1 MENRYSRE
9 PYGFEERGYRRGVD
23 PMAARMSEG
32 GRSWYPEGQYR
43 RGVHPMTAGMSESG
57 RGWSRQAEYGRRI
70 DPVAT
75 RMSER
80 GRDWSP
86 EADYRRGIDPVAAG
100 MSQGRQG
107 WRPEGGYRGGTD
119 PVAAAMSQGA
129 ERSGPYMG
137 RGPKGYRR
145 ADERIKE
152 DVCDRLTQHGQID
165 ASDIDVQV
173 QNGEVT
179 LSGVVDDRPAKR
191 MAEDVVESVSGV
203 KDVHNQLK
211 VRPRPATPA
220 AAPEPSPAAL
230 SGGEGFSGPLPSGL
244 PV

>member
-1 MENRYSRE
+1 MGNRYRE

-23 PMAARMSEG
+23 PVAARMSEG
-32 GRSWYPEGQYR
+32 GQGWYPEG
-43 RGVHPMTAGMSESG
+43 
-57 RGWSRQAEYGRRI
+57 
-70 DPVAT
+70 
-75 RMSER
+75 
-80 GRDWSP
+80 
-86 EADYRRGIDPVAAG
+86 DYRRGIDQVAAG
-100 MSQGRQG
+100 MSEPGQGWRPEGGYRGGIDPVAAAMSEHGQR

-129 ERSGPYMG
+129 ARPGPYTG

-191 MAEDVVESVSGV
+191 MAEDVVDSVSGV

-220 AAPEPSPAAL
+220 AAPEPSPTAL
-230 SGGEGFSGPLPSGL
+230 SGGEGLSGPLPSGL